1 MCANFAQVPFLTAEK
16 GERSFRI
23 FGLRMLV
30 IPAIFIRKRERPA
43 EEIFLDGT

>member
-1 MCANFAQVPFLTAEK
+1 MCANFAQVPFLTAERVK
-16 GERSFRI
+16 GVSAF

-43 EEIFLDGT
+43 EEAFQDGT